1 MSIFKYVDPDD
12 GLAYEMSY
20 IVTQSDDEGP
30 EYVEYRI
37 DPAMA
42 GSANLDTSWK
52 RLPPWAMPP
61 EEAIEFWHGLPA
73 KQDHVV
79 VTGLADEDE
88 LCDVIGPLSWA
99 TARKVAIEIHE
110 LAGEQVWAVV
120 KPLITDPETTLDKFK
135 SD

>member
-37 DPAMA
+37 DPTMA

-61 EEAIEFWHGLPA
+61 EEAIEFWHGVPSKIDLNA
-73 KQDHVV
+73 NND
-79 VTGLADEDE
+79 LND
-88 LCDVIGPLSWA
+88 
-99 TARKVAIEIHE
+99 
-110 LAGEQVWAVV
+110 LAGALFRLTRDL
-120 KPLITDPETTLDKFK
+120 KRLGIIPEAFRF
-135 SD
+135 SS